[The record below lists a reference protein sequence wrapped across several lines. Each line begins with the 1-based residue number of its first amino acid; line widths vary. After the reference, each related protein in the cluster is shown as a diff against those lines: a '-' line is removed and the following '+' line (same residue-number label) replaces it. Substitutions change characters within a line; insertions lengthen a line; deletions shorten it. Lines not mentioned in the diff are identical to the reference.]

1 VQKKSFGS
9 SPGKAGYEQK
19 RTSFVSL
26 LSPDENPPSSV
37 EGDTKQLD
45 TPEAR
50 GARAAFAIAGQRV
63 RRKKKGIK

>member
-1 VQKKSFGS
+1 V
-9 SPGKAGYEQK
+9 AVAV
-19 RTSFVSL
+19 TH
-26 LSPDENPPSSV
+26 
-37 EGDTKQLD
+37 LD

>member
-1 VQKKSFGS
+1 MVNAKVAKK
-9 SPGKAGYEQK
+9 
-19 RTSFVSL
+19 FVA
-26 LSPDENPPSSV
+26 V
-37 EGDTKQLD
+37 AVTHLD